1 VHLYCLPLKFI
12 LRYGVSRFFSGS
24 RCIKTTY
31 TVRVNSHTVFIGGN
45 NDTVVASSAAL
56 LRYVMR
62 SLYTT
67 SANRSVHATSYIH
80 TRTHTA
86 AARTYHRDLLH
97 YIYVYIYRVNIHTTK
112 TYLWYTLTDV
122 NCSAR
127 TRWTNH
133 SLPNNARAPAEQVSK
148 QVPEIIKKSNRTP
161 GDGPVRAGVSALRRN
176 SNERTTFQVSRM
188 VHGAR

>member
-12 LRYGVSRFFSGS
+12 LRYGVSRFFFWLAVYKDNIHGACKFTYSFYWATTTRSS
-24 RCIKTTY
+24 RRQPHCYVTLCARYIQHPQTDLYTLRRTY
-31 TVRVNSHTVFIGGN
+31 TRVHTRPP
-45 NDTVVASSAAL
+45 L
-56 LRYVMR
+56 
-62 SLYTT
+62 
-67 SANRSVHATSYIH
+67 VHTIEISYI
-80 TRTHTA
+80 
-86 AARTYHRDLLH
+86 
-97 YIYVYIYRVNIHTTK
+97 IYMYIYRVNIHTTK